1 MQKCKLTVG
10 ETVVVVHGKYKDVV
24 GTLKSINKRTRVIG
38 HKDRPSKVERYY
50 AEVVIETKDGKIIAP
65 QYKFVEPMHSQF
77 APKRDDV
84 QIKGTIAG
92 YKRGD
97 LVKAQEE
104 FEGKWVK
111 PMSGPAKFVRCLVT
125 LVYRQ
130 GDVIMANC
138 VHQGTYHAVKVS
150 DLAVYTNQNRCC
162 SLV

>member
-1 MQKCKLTVG
+1 MQKPKFNVG
-10 ETVVVVHGKYKDVV
+10 AVVVTNSRKFKNVV
-24 GTLKSINKRTRVIG
+24 GTVKSINKRTRFVG
-38 HKDRPSKVERYY
+38 RLPTRYY
-50 AEVVIETKDGKIIAP
+50 AEVVIETADGKIIAP
-65 QYKFVEPMHSQF
+65 QYKYVEPVVTTAQLKPIGIPPEVVARS
-77 APKRDDV
+77 A
-84 QIKGTIAG
+84 A

-111 PMSGPAKFVRCLVT
+111 PLAGPAKFVRCLVT

-150 DLAVYTNQNRCC
+150 DLAVYTNQNRGS